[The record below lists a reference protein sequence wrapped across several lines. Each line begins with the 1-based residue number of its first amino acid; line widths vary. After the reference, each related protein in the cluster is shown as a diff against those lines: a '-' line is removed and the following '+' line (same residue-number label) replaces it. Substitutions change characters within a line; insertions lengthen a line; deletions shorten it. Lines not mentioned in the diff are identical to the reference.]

1 MNRETRATS
10 RLQQP
15 ERSGPTPTMKTPSP
29 PRPPPPTPP
38 LWRRLQ
44 RLGPALGAA
53 WHPVRGGAPL
63 SDPPPE
69 PTAFGE
75 VEIVEGGDNF
85 RIHDVGEP
93 GESGF
98 RFFLDGIEQTRIC
111 GYLGTVP
118 LIHGYVAAAV
128 RERRERVFTTWDVIE
143 REILVFPHRL
153 LDPRPFEEL
162 GMPEDALIDS
172 EAEPA
177 DAHPLRLAE
186 RGREAVKLQRAIC
199 ERTLARRWAENGPLD
214 AYLVVDGRLAID
226 PVLLKSGRAV
236 GIVKSHRTQ
245 FLSPEAMAEVLAM
258 SRASRSPV
266 FKPVRPEVGEVYS
279 WYLRLRPAQYHD
291 IYWSLARI
299 EARATEETVEDA
311 DELSRWLL
319 AETAPLALPDPRW
332 DVLLYPIR
340 DCEQFLRAR
349 MPTLDVW

>member
-15 ERSGPTPTMKTPSP
+15 ERSGSAST
-29 PRPPPPTPP
+29 PPPPPPPPP

-44 RLGPALGAA
+44 QLGPELGAA
-53 WHPVRGGAPL
+53 WRPVRAGGYL
-63 SDPPPE
+63 SEPPPE

-75 VEIVEGGDNF
+75 VEIVEGGGAL
-85 RIHDVGEP
+85 RIRDVGRP
-93 GESGF
+93 TASGF
-98 RFFLDGIEQTRIC
+98 RFFLDGIEQSRIC
-111 GYLGTVP
+111 GYMGTVP
-118 LIHGYVAAAV
+118 LVHGYVAAVV
-128 RERRERVFTTWDVIE
+128 RERRERLFTTWDVIE

-162 GMPEDALIDS
+162 GMPENALIDS
-172 EAEPA
+172 AAEPA

-186 RGREAVKLQRAIC
+186 RGREAVKLHRAIC
-199 ERTLARRWAENGPLD
+199 ERTLARRWAEHGPPD
-214 AYLVVDGRLAID
+214 AHIVVDGRLAID

-236 GIVKSHRTQ
+236 GLVKSHRTQ
-245 FLSPEAMAEVLAM
+245 FLSPEAMSEVFAM
-258 SRASRSPV
+258 SRGSRSPV

-279 WYLRLRPAQYHD
+279 WYLRLRSAQDHD

-299 EARATEETVEDA
+299 EARAAAETVERA

-332 DVLLYPIR
+332 AVLLYPIR

-349 MPTLDVW
+349 MPTMDVW

>member
-1 MNRETRATS
+1 M
-10 RLQQP
+10 P
-15 ERSGPTPTMKTPSP
+15 PTP
-29 PRPPPPTPP
+29 PP
-38 LWRRLQ
+38 LWRRL
-44 RLGPALGAA
+44 RRAAPGLGPA
-53 WHPVRGGAPL
+53 WHPVHGAGPL

-75 VEIVEGGDNF
+75 VEIVEGAGAF
-85 RIHDVGEP
+85 RLRDVGDP
-93 GESGF
+93 GDSGF
-98 RFFLDGIEQTRIC
+98 RYFLDGIEHTRIC

-118 LIHGYVAAAV
+118 LVHGYVAAVV
-128 RERRERVFTTWDVIE
+128 REREERGFTTWDVIE

-153 LDPRPFEEL
+153 LDPRPFVEL

-186 RGREAVKLQRAIC
+186 KGREAVKLQRAIC
-199 ERTLARRWAENGPLD
+199 ERTLARRWAENAPSEAYILLD
-214 AYLVVDGRLAID
+214 GGLAID
-226 PVLLKSGRAV
+226 PALLKSGRAI
-236 GIVKSHRTQ
+236 GLIKSHRTQ
-245 FLSPEAMAEVLAM
+245 FLSPGAMSEVLSM
-258 SRASRSPV
+258 SRGCRSPV

-279 WYLRLRPAQYHD
+279 WYLRLRPAQNHD

-299 EARATEETVEDA
+299 EARAATETVERA

-319 AETAPLALPDPRW
+319 AETAPLALPDFRW